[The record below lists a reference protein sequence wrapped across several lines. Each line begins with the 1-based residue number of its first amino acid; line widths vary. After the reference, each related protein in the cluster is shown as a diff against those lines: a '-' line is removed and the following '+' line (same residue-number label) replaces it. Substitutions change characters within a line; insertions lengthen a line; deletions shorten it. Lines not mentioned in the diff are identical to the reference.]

1 MNDSRLT
8 RRSLVR
14 GTAAGIAGMAAIAG
28 TRGAFASGSA
38 SVHQFTPGLRQALSG
53 EITVSYP
60 DEAGKKPKYVDQAA
74 ANVTTA
80 NPDAKINV
88 DLQKVD
94 GGTFMTSLLLAL
106 DGGDAPDVFHVGG
119 DQIGALAEAGYIE
132 PLDPFLANWPD
143 WEAQYPESVRGGVS
157 FQGQT
162 WAIPYGL
169 DTRFLY
175 YRKDAFD
182 TAGLGA
188 DWQPANV
195 AGILE
200 AAQAIQTADAA
211 QIPYA
216 LYAGTGAQGGAVD
229 HAYIPLVWAY
239 GGDVQDADGKWI
251 ADSPAIRKAL
261 TYIQDAY
268 VTDKLVPGEILTTT
282 QPWKAMREKLGT
294 GDLAMLFEG
303 GWVYGGWYSADATN
317 AETNIGYLLHPTETG
332 GPSFTIGGPGT
343 CWYISATSKNK
354 DLAWEFIKA
363 FNQPDIVAALN
374 LEDPHPV
381 ARADAAALPEFQA
394 VPFLVD
400 STKSLESAR
409 FVGSAADRAK
419 FDQAVQEATGRVA
432 AGEASPDEAAQ
443 RMAEDLARSAGDD
456 RVVVQQ

>member
-14 GTAAGIAGMAAIAG
+14 GTAAGVAGVAAIAG
-28 TRGAFASGSA
+28 AQGAFAGGVSSRIFA
-38 SVHQFTPGLRQALSG
+38 PGRLQALSG

-60 DEAGKKPKYVDQAA
+60 DEAGKKPKFVQQAA
-74 ANVTTA
+74 DNVVAA
-80 NPDAKINV
+80 NPDAKVNI

-94 GGTFMTSLLLAL
+94 GGTFLTSLLLKL
-106 DGGDAPDVFHVGG
+106 DSGDAPDVFHVGG
-119 DQIGALAEAGYIE
+119 DQIGALADAGYID
-132 PLDPFLANWPD
+132 PLDDYLANWPD
-143 WEAQYPESVRGGVS
+143 WAQYPDSVKSGVTY
-157 FQGQT
+157 QGKV

-182 TAGLGA
+182 KAGLGA
-188 DWQPANV
+188 DWQPQNV

-200 AAQAIQTADAA
+200 AAQAIQTAGAA
-211 QIPYA
+211 KIPYA
-216 LYAGTGAQGGAVD
+216 IYAGTGAQGGSVD

-239 GGDVQDADGKWI
+239 GGDVMDADGKWI
-251 ADSPAIRKAL
+251 TDSPAIRKAL

-268 VTDKLVPGEILTTT
+268 ITDKLVPKEILTTA
-282 QPWKAMREKLGT
+282 QPWKAMRTAVGD

-303 GWVYGGWYSADATN
+303 GWVYGGWYSADQAN
-317 AETNIGYLLHPTETG
+317 AEANIGYLLHPTETG

-343 CWYISATSKNK
+343 CWYLASAGKNK
-354 DLAWEFIKA
+354 DLAWDFIKA

-374 LEDPHPV
+374 IEDPHPV

-394 VPFLVD
+394 IPFLVD

-409 FVGSAADRAK
+409 FVPPAADRAK
-419 FDQAVQEATGRVA
+419 FNQVVQEATGAVA
-432 AGEASPDEAAQ
+432 SGDASPEEAAQ
-443 RMAEDLARSAGDD
+443 KMTDDLKRSAGDD
-456 RVVVQQ
+456 RVVTQQ